1 MLNRLK
7 ISIVLVPLVLVL
19 LVAAYIYSLW
29 AAERKR
35 ASDLPFEAVSAMM
48 RDILRYHEKRGG
60 FPETLKN
67 LEGVV
72 WEKKDREF
80 SIENRAFTHRN
91 YYYFYSQIG
100 HHHFTLWA
108 IPVGKSRE
116 EGPTWFLSVTPEI
129 GRRWKGG
136 ALPLDQV
143 NRVNANPSLRE
154 LGTLGLIEQPQIDL
168 KKRAGSERSSR
179 ITTDFAVWV
188 WKMMTRYNVEP
199 PAKYCILGF
208 WDFF

>member
-19 LVAAYIYSLW
+19 VVVAYIYSLW
-29 AAERKR
+29 AAEQQKAR
-35 ASDLPFEAVSAMM
+35 DLPFEAVSVMM
-48 RDILRYHEKRGG
+48 RDILLYHEKRGG
-60 FPETLKN
+60 FPDTLKA

-72 WEKKDREF
+72 WEKKARNF
-80 SIENRAFTHRN
+80 AIEDRAFTHRN
-91 YYYFYSQIG
+91 YYYFYTQID

-116 EGPTWFLSVTPEI
+116 EGPTWFLSITPEV

-143 NRVNANPSLRE
+143 NRVDTNPSLKE
-154 LGTLGLIEQPQIDL
+154 LGSLGLIEQPQIELRSRQKASDFNVSRPIL
-168 KKRAGSERSSR
+168 PFGAG
-179 ITTDFAVWV
+179 
-188 WKMMTRYNVEP
+188 K
-199 PAKYCILGF
+199 
-208 WDFF
+208 